1 MKVYVIKIAARGVH
15 ITHITVIFQN
25 VVSDCNKMTSCR
37 LFAWA

>member
-1 MKVYVIKIAARGVH
+1 MKVYVIKIAARGVR
-15 ITHITVIFQN
+15 ITVIFQK